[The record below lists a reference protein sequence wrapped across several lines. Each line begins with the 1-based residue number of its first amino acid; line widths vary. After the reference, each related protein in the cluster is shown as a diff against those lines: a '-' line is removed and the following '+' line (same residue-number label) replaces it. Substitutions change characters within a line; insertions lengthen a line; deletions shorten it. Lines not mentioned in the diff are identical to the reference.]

1 MVPTESHPCLTWH
14 KPDHFLVVL
23 FLRDTENAQQNMA
36 TKKKEKNALSFLFFF
51 DLTNNVLS
59 SLTYFF
65 VPFWL
70 VVSKAFTVLSDPQ
83 KRAIFDQHG
92 PEDGKSSG
100 VNYDRASPMGAQG
113 FGGGMHGMNGFGE
126 EISPEELFN
135 MFFGGGNFGGCKYP
149 SSFAP

>member
-1 MVPTESHPCLTWH
+1 M
-14 KPDHFLVVL
+14 
-23 FLRDTENAQQNMA
+23 
-36 TKKKEKNALSFLFFF
+36 
-51 DLTNNVLS
+51 
-59 SLTYFF
+59 
-65 VPFWL
+65 
-70 VVSKAFTVLSDPQ
+70 LSDPQ

-135 MFFGGGNFGGCKYP
+135 MFFGGGNFGGCKYLFP
-149 SSFAP
+149 FRVLRRHWLEPVSAMNCWLAS